1 MAEEGPSKTN
11 DRRAQESGGRSA
23 PRRIA
28 SSCGEQKSE
37 ADERHD
43 ALRFNDVDEQIKR
56 FFAGVEL

>member
-11 DRRAQESGGRSA
+11 DRRAQESVGRA
-23 PRRIA
+23 TARRIA
-28 SSCGEQKSE
+28 SNRGEQKSE